1 MTGQDE
7 HEELVD
13 SKWVAT
19 RLNVARPSVTRLM
32 REMGVPRYEFT
43 PKCVRYPK
51 NAVEKAIASSFRPN
65 TNENE

>member
-1 MTGQDE
+1 MPSFNG
-7 HEELVD
+7 
-13 SKWVAT
+13 SKCPRPRTSQSGIRGCVA
-19 RLNVARPSVTRLM
+19 RLM

-43 PKCVRYPK
+43 PQCVRYPK